1 VTPVY
6 RCVLKDSESHPT
18 CVVAGHDRRNCWL
31 YVHAT
36 TPTVLRLHPPVVQ
49 FLWEALARVAAMPDW
64 PVPGFGPVH
73 WWLPRNT
80 AASYPDCAVTG
91 RSRRDTWLYVYA
103 AAPSAVKLVPQ
114 LVEFLQDVLVDL
126 PAAPTRHDP
135 ATGQF
140 ALT

>member
-6 RCVLKDSESHPT
+6 RCVLKNSGVWHPT

-49 FLWEALARVAAMPDW
+49 FLWE

-103 AAPSAVKLVPQ
+103 AAPSAVRLVPP
-114 LVEFLQDVLVDL
+114 LVEFLQDALIDL
-126 PAAPTRHDP
+126 PAAPTKYDP